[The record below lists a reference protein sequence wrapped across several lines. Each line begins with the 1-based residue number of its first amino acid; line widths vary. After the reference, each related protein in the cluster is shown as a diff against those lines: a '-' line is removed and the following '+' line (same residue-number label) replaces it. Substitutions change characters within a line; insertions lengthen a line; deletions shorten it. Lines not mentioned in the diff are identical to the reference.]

1 MNPDSEQSGH
11 SVRASTSGVA
21 SSPLWVTPAQAWLYL
36 GVLIVGYIGVYLCRK
51 NFSVAI
57 PLLQA
62 DLGVSK
68 ADVGLVASV
77 STLAYAAGKFL
88 FGPMID
94 RYGGRVCFL
103 LSLLGVAVFGA
114 FGGVVTGLVALSWVY
129 SANRLTG
136 SAAWG
141 GMVKLVPDWFS
152 KKQLLLAMALLSL
165 SFVFG
170 GALATL
176 FAGEVAARS
185 QNNWRAVM
193 AVPSIVL
200 VLLLVGAWWIL
211 PGQNRSAP
219 DSGQAAGSP
228 PAVAAPR
235 ESAWD
240 RIRHVLAV
248 PQMWIVLA
256 LSFGLTLFRETFNTW
271 TVDFIK
277 TEGGEGVSTRL
288 AAFLATPYDLVG
300 AVGIVALGWVFGRLT
315 GRGRVRL
322 LFVLLSLLA
331 LLLWNVPN
339 LFHHG
344 LWVVAVSVGL
354 IGFLSYGP
362 YSLLAGILAVE
373 IRGPAYVATVAGFVD
388 GIGYVASVLAGKQF
402 GQIVDYGGYRLGFQV
417 LAGIAAACA
426 FLCLFLYSRSGDAA
440 ERPTSGNNS

>member
-1 MNPDSEQSGH
+1 M
-11 SVRASTSGVA
+11 A
-21 SSPLWVTPAQAWLYL
+21 SSPFLVTPAQAWLYL
-36 GVLIVGYIGVYLCRK
+36 GVLIAGYIGVYLCRK

-88 FGPMID
+88 FGPIID

-103 LSLLGVAVFGA
+103 LSLLGVAFFGA

-152 KKQLLLAMALLSL
+152 KKQLPLAMALLSL

-193 AVPSIVL
+193 AVPSVVL
-200 VLLLVGAWWIL
+200 VVLLVVAWWIL
-211 PGQNRSAP
+211 PGQNRSTP
-219 DSGQAAGSP
+219 GSGQAAGLS
-228 PAVAAPR
+228 PAVADPR

-277 TEGGEGVSTRL
+277 TEGGEAVSTRL

-322 LFVLLSLLA
+322 LVVLLSLLA

-388 GIGYVASVLAGKQF
+388 GIGYVASILAGKQF

-426 FLCLFLYSRSGDAA
+426 FLCLFLYSRPGEAA
-440 ERPTSGNNS
+440 EQATPGNKS